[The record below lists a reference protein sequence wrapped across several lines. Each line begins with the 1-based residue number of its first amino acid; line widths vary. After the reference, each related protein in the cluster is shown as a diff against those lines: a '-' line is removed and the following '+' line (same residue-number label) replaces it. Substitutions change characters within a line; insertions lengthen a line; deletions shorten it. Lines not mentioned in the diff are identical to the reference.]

1 VADRSAKVP
10 MTLSDLER
18 RDARIKFFRRI
29 SLITL
34 MPFDLE
40 RPIRQDNI
48 LGRSV
53 FLRGQPR
60 PYSTGRCPSAP
71 QFWGF
76 HSVYIH
82 TLCRGTTKFDVI
94 THVAEVRVSWGQPRL
109 PSQFLRFSCIYTY
122 ILLTQNDQI
131 RYSNIYR

>member
-60 PYSTGRCPSAP
+60 PYSTGLCPSAP

-94 THVAEVRVSWGQPRL
+94 LGVSHASPQGSGLIFGIPSVYAHTLCL
-109 PSQFLRFSCIYTY
+109 PN
-122 ILLTQNDQI
+122 LT
-131 RYSNIYR
+131 